1 MHAAEAELAS
11 LANGSTPSASAS
23 STKPALPPLSSE
35 DEMARLMASMEGRSS
50 GDVDKGGLEGGGG
63 GKRPSEDH
71 ELAALVTSMHS
82 AVPPPV
88 AEPEPE
94 LQVKRRGLNVILSLR
109 VSLRG
114 VGRCGERFVRQ

>member
-1 MHAAEAELAS
+1 
-11 LANGSTPSASAS
+11 
-23 STKPALPPLSSE
+23 
-35 DEMARLMASMEGRSS
+35 MARLVASMEGRSS
-50 GDVDKGGLEGGGG
+50 GDVEKGGLEGGGG

-94 LQVKRRGLNVILSLR
+94 LQVKRRELNVILSLR

-114 VGRCGERFVRQ
+114 VGGVGRDLCANGCSANLCVRVSKRLMENKRGCKLQG